1 LQGLK
6 DWEDKSAGAELFRG
20 LLLEEQDKGVGG
32 NVEVGGALGK
42 WRDSVRDTS
51 IDEDTAD

>member
-20 LLLEEQDKGVGG
+20 LLLEEQDKGAGG

-42 WRDSVRDTS
+42 WRNSVRDTS